1 MIAAAHVH
9 AILALAAATP
19 GSSRREH
26 AEDDLEGGR
35 SRSEPDR
42 IVIHDLKPGGSGI
55 PAGLGLA
62 TEGPFRAN
70 GRARDGDLVLLER
83 ARGGVSLGCIIRF
96 G

>member
-9 AILALAAATP
+9 AILALAAATL

-26 AEDDLEGGR
+26 AEDLEGGR

-55 PAGLGLA
+55 PAGQG
-62 TEGPFRAN
+62 
-70 GRARDGDLVLLER
+70 
-83 ARGGVSLGCIIRF
+83 
-96 G
+96 